1 VCITSQWLASGAF
14 TYLELFPTK
23 APTKM
28 KFSTQHE
35 IERWKSFPR
44 KRSFTF
50 LLVANLIDL
59 CLTSYAILAGIAE
72 EINPLMSVIIDTGVI
87 YFAIVKLTV
96 MQLALFVAY
105 SRWLRTNTVPINRFW
120 PVIVCVYGFVIL
132 WNTIMIILGHL
143 FPEPH
148 TAFPS

>member
-1 VCITSQWLASGAF
+1 
-14 TYLELFPTK
+14 
-23 APTKM
+23 M
-28 KFSTQHE
+28 KLSTLRE
-35 IERWKSFPR
+35 IEKWKSFPR
-44 KRSFTF
+44 KRSFIF

-59 CLTSYAILAGIAE
+59 CLTSYSILAGIAE

-105 SRWLRTNTVPINRFW
+105 SRWLRTNTVPVNRVW
-120 PVIVCVYGFVIL
+120 PVIVCVYGFVIV

-148 TAFPS
+148 AAFPS